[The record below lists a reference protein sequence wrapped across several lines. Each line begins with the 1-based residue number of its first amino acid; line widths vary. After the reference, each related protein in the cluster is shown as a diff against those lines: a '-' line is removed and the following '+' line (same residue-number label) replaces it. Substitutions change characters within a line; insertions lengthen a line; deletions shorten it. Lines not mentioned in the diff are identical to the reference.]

1 MKLHH
6 TFALALATV
15 FLFNFLGAPTAGM
28 AVSRGESFSAE
39 VIYVA
44 DGDSIVV
51 QRKKNQPA
59 LRVDLAGLEA
69 KPGGEAQRFLNE
81 LAYGK
86 VVDVEVIGTE
96 AGLRARVFLDGRDL
110 GEALV
115 DADLARET
123 DASLH
128 PVRRMRRLGRLVQIF
143 LGSDGRS

>member
-1 MKLHH
+1 MKLRH
-6 TFALALATV
+6 TYGLALATV
-15 FLFNFLGAPTAGM
+15 FLFNFLVAPTASM
-28 AVSRGESFSAE
+28 AVSRGESFPAE

-51 QRKKNQPA
+51 QKKKNQPA
-59 LRVDLAGLEA
+59 LTVDLAGLEA
-69 KPGGEAQRFLNE
+69 KAGGEAQRFLNE

-96 AGLRARVFLDGRDL
+96 PGLRARVFLDGRDL

-115 DADLARET
+115 DADLARKT

-128 PVRRMRRLGRLVQIF
+128 PVRRMRRLGRLVQIL